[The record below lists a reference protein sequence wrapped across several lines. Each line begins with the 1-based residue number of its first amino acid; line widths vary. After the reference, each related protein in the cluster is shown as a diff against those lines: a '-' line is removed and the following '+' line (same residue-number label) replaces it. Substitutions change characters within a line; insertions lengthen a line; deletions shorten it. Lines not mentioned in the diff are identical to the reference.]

1 MYTFKELKR
10 ATKQDTVSL
19 PKLKVALLG
28 DTATQLLA
36 TAIKG
41 EGILRNYNIELWEA
55 EYSQVE
61 RQIMDPTSDYYQFEP
76 DYTIIFHSTHKL
88 LEKHSLVNSDLQ
100 NKLADDRLDFVRLL
114 CEQGIGRVIYYNYPE
129 IEDTIWGS
137 YATKVQSSFTY
148 QLTKLNYELM
158 NISQAYPNFFICN
171 LAGISA
177 KYGRNFMF
185 DSSVYVNNS

>member
-55 EYSQVE
+55 EYNQVE

-76 DYTIIFHSTHKL
+76 DYTIN
-88 LEKHSLVNSDLQ
+88 V
-100 NKLADDRLDFVRLL
+100 
-114 CEQGIGRVIYYNYPE
+114 
-129 IEDTIWGS
+129 
-137 YATKVQSSFTY
+137 SS
-148 QLTKLNYELM
+148 
-158 NISQAYPNFFICN
+158 
-171 LAGISA
+171 G
-177 KYGRNFMF
+177 
-185 DSSVYVNNS
+185 

>member
-55 EYSQVE
+55 EYNPS
-61 RQIMDPTSDYYQFEP
+61 RTTNNGSDFG
-76 DYTIIFHSTHKL
+76 L
-88 LEKHSLVNSDLQ
+88 L
-100 NKLADDRLDFVRLL
+100 
-114 CEQGIGRVIYYNYPE
+114 
-129 IEDTIWGS
+129 
-137 YATKVQSSFTY
+137 
-148 QLTKLNYELM
+148 
-158 NISQAYPNFFICN
+158 
-171 LAGISA
+171 
-177 KYGRNFMF
+177 
-185 DSSVYVNNS
+185 SV